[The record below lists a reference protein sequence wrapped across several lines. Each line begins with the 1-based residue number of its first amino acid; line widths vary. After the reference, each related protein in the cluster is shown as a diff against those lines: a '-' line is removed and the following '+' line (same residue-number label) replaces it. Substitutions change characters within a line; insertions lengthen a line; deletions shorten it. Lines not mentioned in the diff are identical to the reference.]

1 MRRLI
6 RFVAVPALLL
16 AGLLAVPAAAGATPG
31 VRASAPGVRAA
42 APQQICPGAVAYPM
56 SPGATIMSSTTT
68 PYVGQ
73 TIKVSGVNYCPD
85 EDVDITIGGKHVAT
99 THTDG
104 NGAFEPQVV
113 VPAPTG
119 QRVLAGVGASGL
131 SADRDSL
138 MLTIRA
144 GAGVE
149 AVAVGP
155 TGGSGNGA
163 GSAGGSGTGGLAF
176 TGTEIALLIA
186 LAAALLGGGIG
197 LMYAG
202 RRRSLRG

>member
-16 AGLLAVPAAAGATPG
+16 AALLAVPAVAGATPG
-31 VRASAPGVRAA
+31 AAGARAA
-42 APQQICPGAVAYPM
+42 APQEICPGAVAYPM

-73 TIKVSGVNYCPD
+73 TIKVAGANYCPN

-99 THTDG
+99 AHTDG
-104 NGAFEPQVV
+104 NGAFDIQVV

-131 SADRDSL
+131 NADRDSL
-138 MLTIRA
+138 VLTIRA
-144 GAGVE
+144 GAGVDPI
-149 AVAVGP
+149 AVGP
-155 TGGSGNGA
+155 AGGSGSGGGGA
-163 GSAGGSGTGGLAF
+163 SGTGGLAF
-176 TGTEIALLIA
+176 TGTQIALLIA

-202 RRRSLRG
+202 RRRSLRR

>member
-1 MRRLI
+1 
-6 RFVAVPALLL
+6 
-16 AGLLAVPAAAGATPG
+16 
-31 VRASAPGVRAA
+31 
-42 APQQICPGAVAYPM
+42 
-56 SPGATIMSSTTT
+56 
-68 PYVGQ
+68 
-73 TIKVSGVNYCPD
+73 
-85 EDVDITIGGKHVAT
+85 
-99 THTDG
+99 
-104 NGAFEPQVV
+104 V

-155 TGGSGNGA
+155 AGGSGTGA

-197 LMYAG
+197 LVYAG

>member
-6 RFVAVPALLL
+6 RFVAVAALLL
-16 AGLLAVPAAAGATPG
+16 AGLLAVPAAAGA
-31 VRASAPGVRAA
+31 APGARAA
-42 APQQICPGAVAYPM
+42 APQEICPGAVAYPM

-73 TIKVSGVNYCPD
+73 TITVSGVNYCPD

-104 NGAFEPQVV
+104 NGAFDSEVV

-149 AVAVGP
+149 PVAVGP
-155 TGGSGNGA
+155 AGGSG
-163 GSAGGSGTGGLAF
+163 GSGSGSGTGGLAF

>member
-16 AGLLAVPAAAGATPG
+16 AGLLAGPAAAGA
-31 VRASAPGVRAA
+31 APGVRAVAPAA
-42 APQQICPGAVAYPM
+42 APQEICPGAVAYPM

-104 NGAFEPQVV
+104 NGAFDPEVV

-138 MLTIRA
+138 MLTVRA

-149 AVAVGP
+149 PIAVGP
-155 TGGSGNGA
+155 AGGSSG
-163 GSAGGSGTGGLAF
+163 GGSGTGGLAF

>member
-6 RFVAVPALLL
+6 RFVAVAALLL
-16 AGLLAVPAAAGATPG
+16 AGLLAVPAAAGA
-31 VRASAPGVRAA
+31 APGVRAA
-42 APQQICPGAVAYPM
+42 APQEICPGAVAYPM

-73 TIKVSGVNYCPD
+73 TITVSGVNYCPD

-104 NGAFEPQVV
+104 NGAFDSEVV

-149 AVAVGP
+149 PVAVGP
-155 TGGSGNGA
+155 AGGSG
-163 GSAGGSGTGGLAF
+163 GSGSGSGTGGLAF

>member
-16 AGLLAVPAAAGATPG
+16 AGLLAVPAAAGA
-31 VRASAPGVRAA
+31 APGARAA
-42 APQQICPGAVAYPM
+42 APAAAPQEICPGAVAYPM

-73 TIKVSGVNYCPD
+73 TITASGVNYCPD

-104 NGAFEPQVV
+104 NGAFDSEVV

-149 AVAVGP
+149 PVAVGP
-155 TGGSGNGA
+155 AGGSSG
-163 GSAGGSGTGGLAF
+163 GGSGTGGLAF

-186 LAAALLGGGIG
+186 LAAALLAGGIG